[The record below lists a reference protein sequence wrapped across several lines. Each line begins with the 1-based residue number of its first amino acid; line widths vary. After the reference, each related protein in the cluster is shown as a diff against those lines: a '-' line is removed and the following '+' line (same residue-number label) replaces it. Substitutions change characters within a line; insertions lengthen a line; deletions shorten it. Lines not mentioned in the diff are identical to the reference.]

1 MIHITGIPPLR
12 AISFLEGMGEVGEM
26 EELPSVLKKWIDYE
40 ELPLRNSQE
49 QVESP

>member
-1 MIHITGIPPLR
+1 MIL